1 MAATSRDIELFQK
14 LLKTPY
20 KELSALY
27 KEDKSLRPIISN
39 QKLWVLKLKDDYDIS
54 REEADHFFSIEKF
67 IKNLKY
73 VPILRDFK
81 YQSLYGIIYN
91 ANDETKL
98 ALAILIGNIFF
109 FEDLLR
115 KIGGLDQIEKYEIS
129 RYVFSYAAIGGNV
142 HILQKLMGL
151 PIRKDI
157 NQMLI
162 YAVEANNLDIVKYL
176 LNQGYLLADNFIKD
190 IYAISVNNRYREI
203 GDYLFSLYTN
213 ILA

>member
-1 MAATSRDIELFQK
+1 MANTSRDIELFQK
-14 LLKTPY
+14 LLNTPY

-27 KEDKSLRPIISN
+27 KEDKSLRPIIDN
-39 QKLWVLKLKDDYDIS
+39 QRLWLLKLKDDYNIN
-54 REEADHFFSIEKF
+54 REEANHFFSIEKF

-73 VPILRDFK
+73 VAIAPNFK

-91 ANDETKL
+91 ADDATKL
-98 ALAILIGNIFF
+98 ALAILIGNISF
-109 FEDLLR
+109 FESMIQ
-115 KIGGLDQIEKYEIS
+115 KIGGLNQIEKYEIS
-129 RYVFSYAAIGGNV
+129 RYVLSYAVISGNIY
-142 HILQKLMGL
+142 ILQKLMGL

-190 IYAISVNNRYREI
+190 IYAISLDNRYREI
-203 GDYLFSLYTN
+203 SDYLFSLYTN